1 MKKRFLPLTFC
12 VLAIACLAIFGK
24 QFFQSTNN
32 QILAD
37 IALPR
42 EEGETGEQKQ
52 EELKERAEHERM
64 MTMDPALGY
73 APTER
78 LIEAERKTKD
88 IMDAFLRESS
98 PQALMS
104 WTERGPN
111 NIGGRARALIIDRND
126 ASGNTVLV
134 GSVSGGIWRTTNFKS
149 ATPTWTRNTTVSA
162 NLAITAMAQ
171 DPSNFMVMYAGT
183 GEGFNNADAVRG
195 LGIYRSAD
203 GGVTWTLLASTT
215 TGGTNVTDFT
225 YVQDIAVYSNG
236 DVYAAAISAVFC
248 NRGGILKSI
257 NGGTSWTRV
266 VGVLL
271 GGTCATASNFQG
283 YDLEISASG
292 DIYATVKDQATPA
305 PVTGSPTG
313 RILKSPAGATVGNA
327 GTWVDITPGAAPGS
341 AWQRIDVACAPSNNN
356 VVYAIFQGNGNAI
369 DTILRSDNA
378 GGAWINI
385 DNTTNWCDPGQ
396 AGSNGGLDFSRGQ
409 AWYDLII
416 AVKPDDAATA
426 YAGGV
431 DLFKTTNSGA
441 LWTQN
446 TQWLG
451 GCAGGF
457 PVIHAD
463 NHNIVFFPTGLG
475 TSSEFIVVNDGG
487 IYYSNNNGVSYSTK
501 SAGFNT
507 IQYYGNAIHPTAGSA
522 YMLGGAQDNG
532 SHKFSSAGLG
542 SITTA
547 TGGDGGFCFIDQTD
561 PTTQMTSFT
570 FNQYQVSRDGG
581 STFTVPVGSYAG
593 GRFINPYDYDNV
605 GNFMYTAS
613 TAGRVRR
620 IENIVSGT
628 PQAFSENVASS
639 LTTLMISAV
648 KVDPNTANRVWMAFG
663 TNPGSASQLIE
674 LYYMDNSH
682 DFNTNVIVGVNEPA
696 LAAGA
701 YVSSIDIEA
710 GNPNHILLTVSNY
723 GLVSVWES
731 TDLGATW
738 TSIEGN
744 LPDMPVRWG
753 AFVPPGYNPG
763 ANTNAIGGVLLAT
776 ELGIWSTQT
785 LSGAGT
791 VWIQNSTNIGNVR
804 TDMIKIRNSDKV
816 VSVATHGRGMF
827 SAALQVSLPVTFTS
841 FTGRAEEK
849 QNRLFWKVENEVDN
863 KGYEIE
869 RKYKGETNFAK
880 IGFVAAKS
888 ASAAAN
894 EYAFPDGL
902 VDLGIDNVSYRLKQ
916 VDIDGH
922 FQYSTTIT
930 LSRKISSKLVE
941 YISVRPNSMLLRLNG
956 QSNQQL
962 TYRLFD
968 NTGRLLQQKQ
978 LQHRT
983 QEVSLTGLPHGVFV
997 VELSHPDGRRHSQR
1011 IVN

>member
-1 MKKRFLPLTFC
+1 MKKRFLLLTLC
-12 VLAIACLAIFGK
+12 VLAIAALAIFGR
-24 QFFQSTNN
+24 QIFNSTSR
-32 QILAD
+32 QEAD

-52 EELKERAEHERM
+52 EELKERAEHERI

-88 IMDAFLRESS
+88 IMSQLSRENS
-98 PQALMS
+98 PMALLN

-126 ASGNTVLV
+126 GTGNTVLV
-134 GSVSGGIWRTTNFKS
+134 GSVSGGLWRTTNFKS
-149 ATPTWTRNTTVSA
+149 ATPTWTLNTSISA

-171 DPSNFMVMYAGT
+171 DPSNFNVMYAGT

-195 LGIYRSAD
+195 LGVYRSAD
-203 GGVTWTLLASTT
+203 GGATWTLLASTT
-215 TGGTNVTDFT
+215 TGGTNATDFS
-225 YVQDIAVYSNG
+225 YVQDLAVYSNG

-248 NRGGILKSI
+248 NRGGILKST

-266 VGVLL
+266 VGILL

-292 DIYATVKDQATPA
+292 DIWATVKDQATPS
-305 PVTGSPTG
+305 PVNGAPTG
-313 RILKSPAGATVGNA
+313 RILRSPAGVGVGNV
-327 GTWVDITPGAAPGS
+327 GTWTDFTPTPAAGS

-356 VVYAIFQGNGNAI
+356 IVYAILQGPGNAI

-378 GGAWINI
+378 GTTWNNI
-385 DNTTNWCDPGQ
+385 DNTTVWCDN
-396 AGSNGGLDFSRGQ
+396 GSNNGLDFSRGQ

-431 DLFKTTNSGA
+431 DVFKTTNSGA
-441 LWTQN
+441 AWAQN
-446 TQWLG
+446 TQWAG
-451 GCAGGF
+451 GCAGGQ
-457 PVIHAD
+457 PIIHAD
-463 NHNIVFFPTGLG
+463 IHNIVFFPTGLG
-475 TSSEFIVVNDGG
+475 TSNEFIVVNDGG
-487 IYYSNNNGVSYSTK
+487 IYYSADNGVSYSTK

-507 IQYYGNAIHPTAGSA
+507 IQYYGNAIHPTAGSN

-532 SHKFSSAGLG
+532 SHKFSNPGLG

-547 TGGDGGFCFIDQTD
+547 SGGDGGFCFIDQTD
-561 PTTQMTSFT
+561 GVTQVTSYT

-581 STFTVPVGSYAG
+581 ATFPLFVGAYAG
-593 GRFINPYDYDNV
+593 GRFINPYDYDNTANV
-605 GNFMYTAS
+605 IYTAS
-613 TAGRVRR
+613 TAGRIRR
-620 IENIVSGT
+620 IDNIASGT
-628 PQAFSENVASS
+628 PTAFSETTASN
-639 LTTLMISAV
+639 TTSLMISAV
-648 KVDPNTANRVWMAFG
+648 KVDPNTANRVWMAYG
-663 TNPGSASQLIE
+663 TNPGSAAQPIE
-674 LYYMDNSH
+674 LYYMDNSQ
-682 DFNTNVIVGVNEPA
+682 DFATNVIVGVNEPA

-701 YVSSIDIEA
+701 YVSSIDIEP
-710 GNPNHILLTVSNY
+710 GNANHILLTVSNY
-723 GLVSVWES
+723 GVVSVWES

-738 TSIEGN
+738 VNVEGN

-753 AFVPPGYNPG
+753 VFIPAPLSPGSG
-763 ANTNAIGGVLLAT
+763 VNAIGGVMLAT
-776 ELGIWSTQT
+776 ELGIWTTQT
-785 LSGAGT
+785 LNAGST
-791 VWIQNSTNIGNVR
+791 VWVPNSTNIGNVR
-804 TDMIKIRNSDKV
+804 SDMIKYRTSDRLI
-816 VSVATHGRGMF
+816 SVATHGRGMF
-827 SAALQVSLPVTFTS
+827 TSTLQNPLPVNFTS

-869 RKYKGETNFAK
+869 RKYKGETNFTK

-888 ASAAAN
+888 ANAAAN
-894 EYAFPDGL
+894 EYTFPDGL

-916 VDIDGH
+916 VDIDGD

-930 LSRKISSKLVE
+930 LTRRISTKLVE
-941 YISVRPNSMLLRLNG
+941 YITVRPNSMLLRLNG

-962 TYRLFD
+962 NFRLFD
-968 NTGRLLQQKQ
+968 NTGRLVQQKQ

-983 QEVSLTGLPHGVFV
+983 QEVSLTGLPKGVFV
-997 VELSHPDGRRHSQR
+997 IEIAHPDGRRHTQR

>member
-1 MKKRFLPLTFC
+1 MKKRFLPVTFC
-12 VLAIACLAIFGK
+12 VLAIACLAIFGR
-24 QFFQSTNN
+24 
-32 QILAD
+32 QILNSSKQAPD
-37 IALPR
+37 IAYSR
-42 EEGETGEQKQ
+42 EEGEEQEQ
-52 EELKERAEHERM
+52 EELKERAEHERI

-73 APTER
+73 APKER
-78 LIEAERKTKD
+78 LIEAERKTKE
-88 IMDAFLRESS
+88 IMTDYFRENS
-98 PQALMS
+98 PLALMS

-126 ASGNTVLV
+126 GTGNTVLV
-134 GSVSGGIWRTTNFKS
+134 GSVSGGVWRTTNFKS
-149 ATPTWTRNTTVSA
+149 ATPTWTLNTSISA

-171 DPSNFMVMYAGT
+171 DPSNFNVMYAGT

-203 GGVTWTLLASTT
+203 AGATWTLLASTT

-225 YVQDIAVYSNG
+225 YVQDVAVYSNG
-236 DVYAAAISAVFC
+236 DVYASAISAVFC
-248 NRGGILKSI
+248 NRGGILKST
-257 NGGTSWTRV
+257 NGGTTWTRV

-283 YDLEISASG
+283 YDIEISASG

-305 PVTGSPTG
+305 PTTGVPTG
-313 RILKSPAGATVGNA
+313 RILKSPAGGTVGNT
-327 GTWVDITPGAAPGS
+327 GTWADITPAPAAGR

-356 VVYAIFQGNGNAI
+356 VVYAIFQGPGNAI

-378 GGAWINI
+378 GSTWNNI
-385 DNTTNWCDPGQ
+385 DNTTVWCDG
-396 AGSNGGLDFSRGQ
+396 GGNNGLDFSRGQ

-441 LWTQN
+441 AWAQN
-446 TQWLG
+446 TQWTG
-451 GCAGGF
+451 GCGAL
-457 PVIHAD
+457 PIVHAD

-475 TSSEFIVVNDGG
+475 TANEFIVVNDGG
-487 IYYSNNNGVSYSTK
+487 IFYSADNGVSYTTK
-501 SAGFNT
+501 SAGFRT
-507 IQYYGNAIHPTAGSA
+507 IQYYGNAMHPTAGSP

-532 SHKFSSAGLG
+532 SHKFNSAGLG

-547 TGGDGGFCFIDQTD
+547 AGGDGGFCFIDQTD
-561 PTTQMTSFT
+561 GITQMTSYT
-570 FNQYQVSRDGG
+570 NNQYQVSRDGG
-581 STFTVPVGSYAG
+581 ATFPIFVGAYAG
-593 GRFINPYDYDNV
+593 GRFINPYDWDDL

-613 TAGRVRR
+613 TTGRIRR
-620 IENIVSGT
+620 IEGIVSGT
-628 PQAFSENVASS
+628 PTAFSETTASNT
-639 LTTLMISAV
+639 TTLMISAV
-648 KVDPNTANRVWMAFG
+648 KVDPNTPNRVWMAYG

-674 LYYMDNSH
+674 LYYMDNSQ
-682 DFNTNVIVGVNEPA
+682 DFNTNVIVGVNEPV
-696 LAAGA
+696 LAAGS

-710 GNPNHILLTVSNY
+710 GNPNHILITVSNY
-723 GLVSVWES
+723 GVVSVWES
-731 TDLGATW
+731 TDLGTTW
-738 TSIEGN
+738 TSVEGN
-744 LPDMPVRWG
+744 LPDMPIRWG

-763 ANTNAIGGVLLAT
+763 ANTNAIGGVILAT
-776 ELGIWSTQT
+776 ELGVWSTQT

-863 KGYEIE
+863 KGYDIE
-869 RKYKGETNFAK
+869 RKYKGETNFTR

-888 ASAAAN
+888 ANATAN
-894 EYAFPDGL
+894 EYSFPDGL

-916 VDIDGH
+916 IDIDGH
-922 FQYSTTIT
+922 FQYSTTVT
-930 LSRKISSKLVE
+930 LNRKISSKLVE
-941 YISVRPNSMLLRLNG
+941 YITVRPNSVLLRLNG

-962 TYRLFD
+962 SFRLFD
-968 NTGRLLQQKQ
+968 NTGRLIQQKQ
-978 LQHRT
+978 IQHQT
-983 QEVSLTGLPHGVFV
+983 QEVSLTGLSHGVFV
-997 VELSHPDGRRHSQR
+997 IEIAHPDGRRHTQR